1 MRLKDG
7 RRRVRIVDVGV
18 GMILRW
24 VNVKYK
30 LEGNVTLIS
39 SNPPFKVLNLSVQ
52 NGGISF
58 FIKKFI
64 DFHLTIQSD
73 SRSIGQKYIGLRRK
87 IFDGDCY

>member
-1 MRLKDG
+1 MRRMRRRMVRLKDG

-30 LEGNVTLIS
+30 LEGKVTLIS
-39 SNPPFKVLNLSVQ
+39 NNPPFKVLNLSVQ

-58 FIKKFI
+58 FYLKN
-64 DFHLTIQSD
+64 S
-73 SRSIGQKYIGLRRK
+73 K
-87 IFDGDCY
+87 IST